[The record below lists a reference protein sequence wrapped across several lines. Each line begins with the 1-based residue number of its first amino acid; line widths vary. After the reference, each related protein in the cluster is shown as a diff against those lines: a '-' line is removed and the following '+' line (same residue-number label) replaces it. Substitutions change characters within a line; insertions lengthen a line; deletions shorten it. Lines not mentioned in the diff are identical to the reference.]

1 MASLHI
7 RLDRHS
13 IDLKEIQVVNGY
25 IELSLVGLSVVHLS
39 TRVTGQELVYTP
51 YNNSACFFSNAS
63 TPQTLDLE
71 AGLHKIPFSIALKA
85 DLPNSLA
92 HRLGSIFYSVGSVAL
107 VGDVAM
113 RAHLKFQVNRSQSKL
128 STIYWGSSPDRKWR
142 YELEVPKYI
151 ALEEQSL
158 RLSLRLKSLI
168 PNSSK
173 TESRG
178 CLLGCQLWEFASFR
192 LVEIATCFAH
202 IPCIYKANLSILYIW
217 SFLLLPFSVPE
228 KAETQHSQSMNPY
241 TCLLTEPSSTWSNP
255 LQLQL
260 DLSKSDSHVDTKCD
274 RICIK
279 HLLHL
284 TLAFNESANVYLD
297 FPAIICGQPPAPELG
312 HRRDSSLAE
321 FTDEKLIT
329 SL

>member
-7 RLDRHS
+7 RLDRHN
-13 IDLKEIQVVNGY
+13 IDLKEIQAVHGF
-25 IELSLVGLSVVHLS
+25 IELVLVDPSVVHLS
-39 TRVTGQELVYTP
+39 TRITGQELVYTP
-51 YNNSACFFSNAS
+51 YTSSACFFSKAS

-71 AGLHKIPFSIALKA
+71 AGLHKIPFSIALEA
-85 DLPNSLA
+85 DLPNSLV
-92 HRLGSIFYSVGSVAL
+92 HRLGSIFYSVGTVAL
-107 VGDVAM
+107 IGDVAM
-113 RAHLKFQVNRSQSKL
+113 RAHLKFQVNTSQIKL
-128 STIYWGSSPDRKWR
+128 STIYWGSSPDGKWR
-142 YELEVPKYI
+142 YELEVPKFI
-151 ALEEQSL
+151 ALEDQSV

-178 CLLGCQLWEFASFR
+178 CLLGCQLWEFASF
-192 LVEIATCFAH
+192 
-202 IPCIYKANLSILYIW
+202 
-217 SFLLLPFSVPE
+217 SVPE

-241 TCLLTEPSSTWSNP
+241 TCLLKEPSTTWSNP

-260 DLSKSDSHVDTKCD
+260 QLSKSDSHVDTKCD

-284 TLAFNESANVYLD
+284 TLAFNESANIYLD
-297 FPAIICGQPPAPELG
+297 FPAIICGQPPAPDLG
-312 HRRDSSLAE
+312 NRRDSSLAE
-321 FTDEKLIT
+321 FTDEKLIA